1 MLNQASKARNWKKW
15 GTWPRLWL
23 CRATCRWCR
32 ALCGLWSGRNVQSKT
47 CDIIYDESETIWT
60 FVPPHP
66 KNMIPFNPQL
76 AKAPAATL
84 RSFSQAAGADLG
96 QVTAKPTKQN
106 ASRDAHR
113 FVCNWGLSWKV
124 PLSEFKY
131 VDSNNQEHVISY
143 ISPISYMTFLVEKAP
158 ELLMGGV
165 QDLKQGC
172 RQLGS
177 FWQNYKKLHPTHRLF
192 QDAHPSRTTS
202 NTFAMCFH
210 GDEGRGKKKGNTAVL
225 MMETCLGVN
234 TAENI
239 KLKKKYDDCK
249 ECVLRDRC
257 AKRFKTYTGTCK
269 ESEVQRDPEP
279 CAFQGHNTKLNSFL
293 TKFVL
298 AVLPHELYKNS
309 NLLELIIEQF
319 CKDFKALFDLG
330 FVAGNK
336 QWYMAMTGLKG
347 DLKWYEK
354 IANLT
359 RCFNKQIGHGLHMC
373 HECMAGAPDLPFEDA
388 SHFPC
393 WGDRLFEERPWEVE
407 PSIST
412 IPFEP
417 EDGTGC
423 PEMILRRDF
432 FIPSSTT
439 QAPSRLD
446 IRTPGLG
453 LRWYSCGKP
462 PIARRKSSDTHVHG
476 SKIISQT
483 LCFFVIINGNRWW
496 YVRSL

>member
-32 ALCGLWSGRNVQSKT
+32 ALCGLWSGKNVQSKT

-165 QDLKQGC
+165 QNLKQGC

-239 KLKKKYDDCK
+239 KLKKDMMI
-249 ECVLRDRC
+249 
-257 AKRFKTYTGTCK
+257 AKNA
-269 ESEVQRDPEP
+269 S
-279 CAFQGHNTKLNSFL
+279 
-293 TKFVL
+293 
-298 AVLPHELYKNS
+298 
-309 NLLELIIEQF
+309 
-319 CKDFKALFDLG
+319 LG
-330 FVAGNK
+330 IDVP
-336 QWYMAMTGLKG
+336 
-347 DLKWYEK
+347 
-354 IANLT
+354 
-359 RCFNKQIGHGLHMC
+359 R
-373 HECMAGAPDLPFEDA
+373 
-388 SHFPC
+388 
-393 WGDRLFEERPWEVE
+393 
-407 PSIST
+407 
-412 IPFEP
+412 
-417 EDGTGC
+417 
-423 PEMILRRDF
+423 
-432 FIPSSTT
+432 
-439 QAPSRLD
+439 
-446 IRTPGLG
+446 
-453 LRWYSCGKP
+453 
-462 PIARRKSSDTHVHG
+462 G
-476 SKIISQT
+476 SKPT
-483 LCFFVIINGNRWW
+483 LGP
-496 YVRSL
+496 VRSLRFKGTLNHAPSKATIPSLIHFWPSSFWLFYRTSCTRTATCWSSSSNIFAKTSRPFLILDLSLATNSGTWQWLA